1 MTSSPGH
8 LKDMEF
14 EDPNGTPRQTPPP
27 PPAKTYLNLKKETK
41 GYVGIDTLQE
51 QIRKKVIKRGF
62 EFNIIVVGRSGLG
75 KSTLVNTLF
84 KTDVSNRS
92 NNLHNAVE
100 FGDFIK
106 NQKTTEIRT
115 NSHVIEE
122 KGVQLRLTITDTP
135 GFGDQ
140 INNNNCWIPVLD
152 YINAQYDKYLTE
164 EQNIKRKKH
173 IPDTRVH
180 CCLYFV
186 EPTGHSLKPLDIE
199 CMRRLDK
206 CVNIVPVIAKAD
218 TLTVE
223 ERFAFKK
230 RIQQDLANNGISV
243 YPVKDID
250 DDPEEIAYNN
260 KLRDMI
266 PFAVV
271 GSEMQYSSNG
281 RSVLGRKTQW
291 GLVEVENRT
300 HCEFA
305 DLRDML
311 IRTHMQDLVEVTAIL
326 HYENFRHDRLQSH
339 QFNGQH
345 IDISKMNESNI

>member
-1 MTSSPGH
+1 MDAEEAVVS
-8 LKDMEF
+8 
-14 EDPNGTPRQTPPP
+14 QTHQRPPT
-27 PPAKTYLNLKKETK
+27 PPAKPYFNLKKETK

-84 KTDVSNRS
+84 KANVSNRNVS
-92 NNLHNAVE
+92 HRDSLMSPSDL
-100 FGDFIK
+100 GDFMK
-106 NQKTTEIRT
+106 SHKTTEIRT
-115 NSHVIEE
+115 TSHIIEE

-135 GFGDQ
+135 GFGDH
-140 INNNNCWIPVLD
+140 INNTNCWLPVLD
-152 YINAQYDKYLTE
+152 YINEQYEKYLNE
-164 EQNIKRKKH
+164 EQSISRKKH

-180 CCLYFV
+180 CCLYFI

-206 CVNIVPVIAKAD
+206 CVNVVPVIAKSD
-218 TLTVE
+218 TMTVD
-223 ERFAFKK
+223 ERMSFKR
-230 RIQQDLANNGISV
+230 RIQLDLANNGVRV
-243 YPVKDID
+243 YPMKDID
-250 DDPEEIAYNN
+250 NDPEEVAYNN
-260 KLRDMI
+260 KIRDLI

-271 GSEMQYSSNG
+271 GSELQYPCNG

-291 GLVEVENRT
+291 GLVEVENRL

-311 IRTHMQDLVEVTAIL
+311 IRTHMQDLVEVTASL
-326 HYENFRHDRLQSH
+326 HYENFRHDRLQSCEL
-339 QFNGQH
+339 NGQH
-345 IDISKMNESNI
+345 LDISNMNESNI

>member
-1 MTSSPGH
+1 MPA
-8 LKDMEF
+8 
-14 EDPNGTPRQTPPP
+14 RQTPPP
-27 PPAKTYLNLKKETK
+27 TPAKTYLNLKKETR

-51 QIRKKVIKRGF
+51 QIRRKVIKRGF

-84 KTDVSNRS
+84 KADVSNRS
-92 NNLHNAVE
+92 GLQNSE
-100 FGDFIK
+100 FNSATK

-115 NSHVIEE
+115 TSHVIEE

-135 GFGDQ
+135 GFGDK
-140 INNNNCWIPVLD
+140 INNNNCWDPVLE
-152 YINAQYDKYLTE
+152 YINVQYEKYLNE
-164 EQNIKRKKH
+164 EQNINRKKH

-206 CVNIVPVIAKAD
+206 CVNIVPVIAKSD

-230 RIQQDLANNGISV
+230 RIQQDLSNNGIRV

-271 GSEMQYSSNG
+271 GSELQYSNNG

-311 IRTHMQDLVEVTAIL
+311 IRTHMQDLVEVTAAL

-345 IDISKMNESNI
+345 IDMDNMNESNI